1 MATYRI
7 KEETLTN
14 IANSIRNVTGKTG
27 DIAVSDMAVAI
38 GQITPSGTLNIT
50 ENGTYDV
57 TEYASAEVVVGVG
70 NICYIGT
77 IEPSEGLG
85 IDGDICIMQEA

>member
-1 MATYRI
+1 MFILIPEGA
-7 KEETLTN
+7 N
-14 IANSIRNVTGKTG
+14 IGSIV
-27 DIAVSDMAVAI
+27 DLI
-38 GQITPSGTLNIT
+38 GGIEVDSGGITPSGTLNIT

-57 TEYASAEVVVGVG
+57 TEYASAEVNVGIS